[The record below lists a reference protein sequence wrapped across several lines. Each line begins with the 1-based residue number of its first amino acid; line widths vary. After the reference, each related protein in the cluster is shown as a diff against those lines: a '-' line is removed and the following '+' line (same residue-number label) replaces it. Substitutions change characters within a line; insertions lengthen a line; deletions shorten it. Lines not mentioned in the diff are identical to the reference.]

1 MYDLPYA
8 THRYIVGHL
17 AGEHLKTKLIRNYLG
32 FIKRIKESPKFVL
45 RQLFNLAS
53 SDVGSVTGCNLRN
66 ILLMTNL
73 TKVKD
78 LNPAVINKIQIP
90 NEIKEDQMW
99 RISLV
104 KEITDI
110 RYSNVCAPDGWT
122 DSELQEILTFCCAE

>member
-1 MYDLPYA
+1 M
-8 THRYIVGHL
+8 
-17 AGEHLKTKLIRNYLG
+17 KTKLIRNYLG
-32 FIKRIKESPKFVL
+32 FIRRIKESPKFVL
-45 RQLFNLAS
+45 RQLFSLAR
-53 SDVGSVTGCNLRN
+53 SDVGSGTGCNLRN

-99 RISLV
+99 RIDLL

-110 RYSNVCAPDGWT
+110 KYSNVCAPDGWT
-122 DSELQEILTFCCAE
+122 ESELREILDFCCTE